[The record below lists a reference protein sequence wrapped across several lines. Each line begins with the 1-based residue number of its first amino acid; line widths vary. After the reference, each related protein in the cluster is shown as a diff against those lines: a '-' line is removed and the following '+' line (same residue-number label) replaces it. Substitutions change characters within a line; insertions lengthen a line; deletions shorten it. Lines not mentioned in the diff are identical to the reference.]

1 MPTMPVDV
9 VVVSYN
15 SRATLRA
22 CVEPLTAAADL
33 DVIVIDNASLDGS
46 LETVTD
52 LSLRSLSRGEN
63 GGFAR
68 ACNEGWRAG
77 SAPFVLFLN
86 PDAIIDEHSL
96 RVLLEA
102 IRADDRIGAA
112 APKILGLDGSL
123 HHSLRRFPR
132 LCSTYARALFLPRLL
147 PLASWADEVVRD
159 ERAYERPGWPE
170 WASGAGLLVRRS
182 ALERLGGFDEAFF
195 LYSEDTDLCRRL
207 REAGFRIRYEPGAV
221 VRHAGGGSGSR
232 SELLPVLALSRRLY
246 ACKHEGRVV
255 AQLERAGLILE
266 AATHLVVSRGGL
278 AERAGRLS
286 SLLALVGIRL
296 ELGSTRQT
304 Q

>member
-1 MPTMPVDV
+1 MPVDV

-22 CVEPLTAAADL
+22 CVEPLAAAADV
-33 DVIVIDNASLDGS
+33 DVIVIDNASADGS
-46 LETVTD
+46 LETVAD
-52 LSLRSLSRGEN
+52 LSVRSVSRSGN
-63 GGFAR
+63 GGFAL

-77 SAPFVLFLN
+77 SAPFVFFLN
-86 PDAIIDEHSL
+86 PDATIEEHSL
-96 RVLLEA
+96 RVLLGA

-112 APKILGLDGSL
+112 APKILGPDGSL

-147 PLASWADEVVRD
+147 PLAPWADEVVRD

-182 ALERLGGFDEAFF
+182 ALERIGGFDEAFF

-207 REAGFRIRYEPGAV
+207 RQAGFRIRYEPGAV
-221 VRHAGGGSGSR
+221 VRHTGGGSGAR
-232 SELLPVLALSRRLY
+232 ADLLPLLALSRRLY
-246 ACKHEGRVV
+246 ARKHEGRVA

-266 AATHLVVSRGGL
+266 AATHLIVCRGGI
-278 AERAGRLS
+278 AERAGRVS
-286 SLLALVGIRL
+286 SLLALVGVRL
-296 ELGSTRQT
+296 ELGPTRQSR
-304 Q
+304 